1 MVLNWLTSE
10 SELSS
15 VASVVEVEVGPLPV
29 CDSTDKTNSND
40 KRKDGHMLIDI
51 RTMRNMDIICF
62 QDTQFSPYL
71 Y

>member
-1 MVLNWLTSE
+1 MVLSSLTSE

-51 RTMRNMDIICF
+51 RAMRNMDIICF
-62 QDTQFSPYL
+62 QDTQLSPYL